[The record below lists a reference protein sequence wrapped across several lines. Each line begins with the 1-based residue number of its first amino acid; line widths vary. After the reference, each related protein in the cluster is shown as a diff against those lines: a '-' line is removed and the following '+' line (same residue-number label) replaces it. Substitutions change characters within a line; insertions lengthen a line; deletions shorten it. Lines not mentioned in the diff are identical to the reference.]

1 MNIRHYPVITHPAR
15 GRPACC
21 RPSRRTAFT
30 LVELMLALFVFGM
43 ILVLFGAI
51 FPVATR
57 AGHVGA
63 HYSEAT
69 FLAQH
74 KIDQFRN
81 IGSTKI
87 DGASLAGQ
95 SLIDTNSDGTPRT
108 VPNPAGLPDGMVSYS
123 FTLIDNLVD
132 NAKGGVSYPG
142 FFPAG
147 SMGIVSVGDYH
158 ALTAAA
164 PVGTNVVIPATL
176 LKSVIVTI
184 NWAGQ
189 NQGNGAL
196 TVHTAIAPL

>member
-1 MNIRHYPVITHPAR
+1 
-15 GRPACC
+15 
-21 RPSRRTAFT
+21 
-30 LVELMLALFVFGM
+30 MLALFVFGM

-51 FPVATR
+51 FPVVTR

-63 HYSEAT
+63 SYSEAS

-74 KIDQFRN
+74 KIDQLRN
-81 IGSTKI
+81 IGSTKL
-87 DGASLAGQ
+87 DGSSLAGQ
-95 SLIDTNSDGTPRT
+95 SLIDTNSDGTPMT
-108 VPNPAGLPDGMVSYS
+108 VPNPAGLPAGMVSYS
-123 FTLIDNLVD
+123 FTLTDNLVD
-132 NAKGGVSYPG
+132 NTKAGVSYPG

-147 SMGIVSVGDYH
+147 SVGIVSVGDYH

-176 LKSVIVTI
+176 LKSVTVTI

-196 TVHTAIAPL
+196 TAHTAIAPL